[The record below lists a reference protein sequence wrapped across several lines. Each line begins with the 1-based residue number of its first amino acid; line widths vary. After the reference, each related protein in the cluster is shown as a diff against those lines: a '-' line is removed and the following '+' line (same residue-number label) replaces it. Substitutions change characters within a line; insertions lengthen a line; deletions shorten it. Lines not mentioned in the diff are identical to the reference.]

1 MVVRREVE
9 GYDAFCDL
17 IGDLEAQDKRVYVY
31 FSGSKGADGK
41 SWCPDCV
48 KAMPVVEKALERAEN
63 IQFVYVGVGD
73 RAFWKDPKCP
83 FRTDERLRLK
93 RVPTLMVWGQS
104 EKVEEAEC
112 SNPDLVSMLFELP

>member
-48 KAMPVVEKALERAEN
+48 KGMFAACATCRTCLVHTILIYPLICATVVFPSEVAKRQ
-63 IQFVYVGVGD
+63 IFV
-73 RAFWKDPKCP
+73 
-83 FRTDERLRLK
+83 TI
-93 RVPTLMVWGQS
+93 
-104 EKVEEAEC
+104 
-112 SNPDLVSMLFELP
+112 LVLFLFH

>member
-48 KAMPVVEKALERAEN
+48 EGMLVYTAVTYRHPPICATFVFLSVVAK
-63 IQFVYVGVGD
+63 
-73 RAFWKDPKCP
+73 P
-83 FRTDERLRLK
+83 
-93 RVPTLMVWGQS
+93 
-104 EKVEEAEC
+104 
-112 SNPDLVSMLFELP
+112 